1 MSRGEAFVQWVF
13 SKNSTTACPTWTQAF
28 ACPAPK
34 ACGRNPANLRQFCCE
49 TESRIC
55 WGPRATCASD
65 GSTVTCGTGNSTWC
79 CVSGSEI
86 CTQAPGQINICWST
100 TESIIQN
107 ISVDSLRDTYS
118 SLSSASPA
126 ASSFSFDPQAMIAAT
141 ATTSSSIRTSPTSSP
156 TNSATDNSS
165 PGGSA
170 SSQNS
175 GVPSSPVASSDSGLG
190 GGAIAGIVVGVL
202 GALALGAVIG
212 YFVLRAMKKKREA
225 VAPPPTDPYMSMASP
240 PGGGPGGPG
249 GLPAGAVYP
258 PYGQYQ
264 ATELAQKWE
273 YQQHPGQ
280 GQGQLHSPYSAT
292 TAASPVQAQE
302 LPAQRESYAE
312 MPAQRYT

>member
-1 MSRGEAFVQWVF
+1 MSKGEAFVQWVF

-49 TESRIC
+49 TDSRIC

-65 GSTVTCGTGNSTWC
+65 GSTVTCGTGSGTWC

-107 ISVDSLRDTYS
+107 ISVDALQSTYS
-118 SLSSASPA
+118 ALSSASPA
-126 ASSFSFDPQAMIAAT
+126 ASSFSFDPQALIAAT
-141 ATTSSSIRTSPTSSP
+141 ATTSSTRTSPTSSP
-156 TNSATDNSS
+156 TNSATDSSS
-165 PGGSA
+165 PSAGGGA

-175 GVPSSPVASSDSGLG
+175 GVPSTSPVANSDSGLG

-202 GALALGAVIG
+202 GALAIGAVIG
-212 YFVLRAMKKKREA
+212 YFVMRAMKKKKEGA
-225 VAPPPTDPYMSMASP
+225 AGAPPVTDPSYMSMT
-240 PGGGPGGPG
+240 PGGPG
-249 GLPAGAVYP
+249 GGPPPGAVYP

-264 ATELAQKWE
+264 PTELGQKWE
-273 YQQHPGQ
+273 YQQPY
-280 GQGQLHSPYSAT
+280 SPYSAT
-292 TAASPVQAQE
+292 TTSPVQAQE

-312 MPAQRYT
+312 MPTQRYQ